1 MKRLSVLTL
10 LASVSLAGVAA
21 QPTFR
26 DKYNAA
32 AKDMVPVLQTTG
44 CEAKPVKNST
54 AKAIMECQLNMP
66 NGLLTLDS
74 ESGKLRSVWLM
85 LDSTQLANR
94 GDLMRAGGMLLR
106 AARGADYGDY
116 LAVAS
121 TAVDA
126 SSRQGWKEACVD
138 DAPSASRLCVSS
150 DNKRIFDLTLKPL

>member
-1 MKRLSVLTL
+1 MTL
-10 LASVSLAGVAA
+10 LAGASVACIAA

-54 AKAIMECQLNMP
+54 TKAITECQLNVP

-85 LDSTQLANR
+85 LDSTQLAHPS
-94 GDLMRAGGMLLR
+94 DLMRAGGMLLR
-106 AARGADYGDY
+106 AGRGTYYGDY
-116 LAVAS
+116 LAVS
-121 TAVDA
+121 SKVFDA
-126 SSRQGWKEACVD
+126 SSRQDGKEACVD
-138 DAPSASRLCVSS
+138 DAASASRLCVSS
-150 DNKRIFDLTLKPL
+150 ENKRIFNLTLRPL